1 MSSLNVFKTW
11 HGEDD
16 IATLVNHAGFSIK
29 DPESKMFDNDS
40 ETFWHSSFDHES
52 DEKKIG
58 IEFKVYFCF
67 QHGTRKHEIFCENKG
82 STVKYTVQAEN
93 IRS

>member
-11 HGEDD
+11 HGESD
-16 IATLVNHAGFSIK
+16 IATLVNHAGFKIK
-29 DPESKMFDNDS
+29 DKSIHDESKMFDNDS

-58 IEFKVYFCF
+58 VEFKVYFLSAWN
-67 QHGTRKHEIFCENKG
+67 TKMKE
-82 STVKYTVQAEN
+82 
-93 IRS
+93 